1 MYWVWNQSPKFLLH
15 SWIHHLQSFI
25 HIHAYYEIS
34 EGLSRKW
41 KLLPWCQLTNAFSF
55 WIPYS
60 VLYHTGY
67 TEMLPE
73 TWRRVT
79 SGQTRHGLR
88 LSSVSSNEHG
98 RHEPAPSGS
107 MCRLSHTIKT
117 KSDKPH
123 ALLCLGQLSS
133 SAVSVRVIFYLI
145 IPAPSPLSTGLT
157 TRILSI
163 NSLPTGQSFL
173 WRQHLSGYQWSPLTP
188 RYWHQWFLQLVLG
201 FSSTS
206 LFLSSSLRNVEIQTP
221 KGSNPILNCSWLSK
235 S

>member
-25 HIHAYYEIS
+25 HIHAYNEIS

-88 LSSVSSNEHG
+88 LSSVSSNEHS

-107 MCRLSHTIKT
+107 MRRLSHTIKT

-133 SAVSVRVIFYLI
+133 SA
-145 IPAPSPLSTGLT
+145 AP
-157 TRILSI
+157 
-163 NSLPTGQSFL
+163 
-173 WRQHLSGYQWSPLTP
+173 
-188 RYWHQWFLQLVLG
+188 VE
-201 FSSTS
+201 S
-206 LFLSSSLRNVEIQTP
+206 LFLPFHPREVHQPVLYWNYGAATSPLP
-221 KGSNPILNCSWLSK
+221 LPIYPLNAIVPQFPHL
-235 S
+235 